1 MKALT
6 IAGGGLAGL
15 GLAHALRRRELPV
28 TVHEAGRYPRHRVC
42 GEFLSGITAETL
54 AALDISEAF
63 ADARRHLDGA
73 WFSTGKKLLEFSLP
87 VPALA
92 VSRHRLDA
100 RLKLTLEAKGGQVEE
115 LSRLERRA
123 REGLV
128 WTAGRLP
135 RRGPWIGLKMHAL
148 GLDLGGGLEMH
159 LGGNGYVGLTPVEGD
174 RVNIC
179 GLFRLDPRREGKGSA
194 LLLDYLRA
202 GGNGA
207 LAKRLSAAKIDES
220 SFIGVSA
227 FELGWQGGD
236 EALCTLGDAAGMIPP
251 FTGNGM
257 TMALESAELAV
268 EPLLRWSREET
279 GWDETVA
286 AIRYALH
293 RKFSRRLAA
302 GSLLHRVLLD
312 NRGAF
317 VARSLAGIGLLPFR
331 PLLAMVR

>member
-15 GLAHALRRRELPV
+15 GLAHALRRHEVPV

-42 GEFLSGITAETL
+42 GEFLSGITPETL
-54 AALDISEAF
+54 AALDISDAF
-63 ADARRHLDGA
+63 ADARRHLDGT
-73 WFSTGKKLLEFSLP
+73 WFSSGKKLLEFSLP
-87 VPALA
+87 APALA
-92 VSRHRLDA
+92 LSRHWLDA
-100 RLKLTLEAKGGQVEE
+100 RLKLDFEEKGGRVEE
-115 LSRLERRA
+115 LSRLERQPH
-123 REGLV
+123 EGLV

-159 LGGNGYVGLTPVEGD
+159 LGGNGYVGLTPVEDD
-174 RVNIC
+174 RVNVC
-179 GLFRLDPRREGKGSA
+179 GLFRLDPRREGKGPA

-207 LAKRLSAAKIDES
+207 LAERLAAATIDEG
-220 SFIGVSA
+220 SFLGVSG

-236 EALCTLGDAAGMIPP
+236 ESLCTLGDAAGMIPP

-257 TMALESAELAV
+257 TMALESAELAIA
-268 EPLLRWSREET
+268 PLLRWTRNET
-279 GWDETVA
+279 AWDETVA
-286 AIRYALH
+286 VIRKDLH
-293 RKFSRRLAA
+293 GKFSRRLAA

-312 NRGAF
+312 KRGAF
-317 VARSLAGIGLLPFR
+317 VARSLAGLGLLPFR

>member
-1 MKALT
+1 MKSLT

-15 GLAHALRRRELPV
+15 GLAHGLRHHAVTV
-28 TVHEAGRYPRHRVC
+28 TVHEAARYPRHRVC
-42 GEFLSGITAETL
+42 GEFLSGITPETL

-63 ADARRHLDGA
+63 ADARRHLDGI
-73 WFSTGKKLLEFSLP
+73 WFSEGKKLLEFSLP
-87 VPALA
+87 APALA
-92 VSRHRLDA
+92 LSRHLLDA
-100 RLKLTLEAKGGQVEE
+100 RLKLALEAKGGQVEE
-115 LSRLERRA
+115 SSRLERHP

-135 RRGPWIGLKMHAL
+135 RRGPWIGLKMHAHGL
-148 GLDLGGGLEMH
+148 GLGGGLEMH
-159 LGGNGYVGLTPVEGD
+159 LGGNGYVGLTPVEDD
-174 RVNIC
+174 RVNVC
-179 GLFRLDPRREGKGSA
+179 GLFRLDPRREGKGPE

-207 LAKRLSAAKIDES
+207 LAERLAAATVDES
-220 SFIGVSA
+220 SFLGVSG

-236 EALCTLGDAAGMIPP
+236 EALCALGDAAGMIPP

-257 TMALESAELAV
+257 TMALESAALAV
-268 EPLLRWSREET
+268 EPLLRWSRDET

-286 AIRYALH
+286 AIRKDLH
-293 RKFSRRLAA
+293 RKFSRRLTA

-312 NRGAF
+312 KRGAF
-317 VARSLAGIGLLPFR
+317 VARSLAGLGLLPFR